1 MHSSANSHAARASYR
16 SWLSLL
22 TLGLLAIGLAY
33 FAILPVFRPRGG
45 FLWGHY
51 RLKDIYLS
59 IPIGAATLCALIIIA
74 MPSRHR
80 RAVSLRLVT
89 AAIAVLLVLA
99 ICDAG
104 YAFVVMRI
112 SQPNLWLDWAPI
124 SRRYSEADS
133 ELGFVRKPGIYWRRY
148 VPEVNQVVAYRT
160 DENGFRNPSQ
170 LARADIVFIGDS
182 YTEGATI
189 PEEDT
194 FVRRLGQLTGLSVV
208 NLGRGAYGAPQ
219 EQIVLKR
226 FGLSYAPRVVVWQ
239 LFEGNDLADAETFA
253 QWKQNPQLNRMS
265 LKDRYFNNTL
275 LNQWLLQTRSS
286 EREGTMV
293 TMRYPD
299 GTASRLMLR
308 HGYDPAEAST
318 RRLGMTETM
327 AAIEA
332 GARLCQ
338 AQGVSLVVLH
348 IPTMAHV
355 MASYI
360 SFDNAEEQT
369 SYLPHGVTAPSEFS
383 NRIGELCG
391 RIGCTFIDSF
401 DALQQASVNSK
412 QRLFI
417 PNDEHL
423 DPGGHEVVAQ
433 LIAGWLRGKKGA
445 SPYAASEF

>member
-1 MHSSANSHAARASYR
+1 MHVRADTTRAGYR
-16 SWLSLL
+16 SWFSLL
-22 TLGLLAIGLAY
+22 TLVLLAIGLTY
-33 FAILPVFRPRGG
+33 FAILPLFRPRGG

-59 IPIGAATLCALIIIA
+59 IPLATAVLCALIIMAIPA
-74 MPSRHR
+74 RRR
-80 RAVSLRLVT
+80 RAASLRLVT
-89 AAIAVLLVLA
+89 AASAVLLVLA
-99 ICDAG
+99 IFDAG

-112 SQPNLWLDWAPI
+112 SRPNLWLDWGPI
-124 SRRYSEADS
+124 SRKYSEADS
-133 ELGFVRKPGIYWRRY
+133 ELGFVRKPRIFWRRY
-148 VPEVNQVVAYRT
+148 VPEVDRVVDYRT
-160 DENGFRNPSQ
+160 DENGFRNPPRV
-170 LARADIVFIGDS
+170 ARADIVFIGDS

-189 PEEDT
+189 AEEDT

-253 QWKQNPQLNRMS
+253 QWKQNPQLRPMS

-275 LNQWLLQTRSS
+275 LNQWLLQTRPP
-286 EREGTMV
+286 EREGAMV

-299 GTASRLMLR
+299 GTAIKLTLR
-308 HGYDPAEAST
+308 HGYDPTEASN
-318 RRLGMTETM
+318 RRVGMAETI

-332 GARLCQ
+332 GSRLCQ
-338 AQGVSLVVLH
+338 SQGISLVVLY

-355 MASYI
+355 MAQYI
-360 SFDNAEEQT
+360 SFDRAEDQT
-369 SYLPHGVTAPSEFS
+369 SYLPQGVIAASEFGRS
-383 NRIGELCG
+383 IGELCA
-391 RIGCTFIDSF
+391 RAGCTFIDSF
-401 DALQQASVNSK
+401 AALRQASQSGK

-423 DPGGHEVVAQ
+423 DPAGHEVVAQ
-433 LIAGWLRGKKGA
+433 LIATWLRDKKVA
-445 SPYAASEF
+445 SVYAAD